1 MFCFRTCLMLKLSRY
16 CSSMR
21 SALKQIDTEV
31 HNLKSD
37 DPGRDNLQT
46 IVASLQS
53 LLFIEDLDGDE
64 EPHDEREEAGHHLR
78 RLQEEYRSI
87 EMKLIQQK
95 LEKLQYHLD
104 DKAAVAAAIGD
115 QRIELVRLPPE
126 VQFTVLD
133 SQLTVSA

>member
-1 MFCFRTCLMLKLSRY
+1 MSCFRTCPMLKLSRY

-21 SALKQIDTEV
+21 SALRQIDTEV

-64 EPHDEREEAGHHLR
+64 EPHGEREEAEHHLR

-133 SQLTVSA
+133 PQLTISA